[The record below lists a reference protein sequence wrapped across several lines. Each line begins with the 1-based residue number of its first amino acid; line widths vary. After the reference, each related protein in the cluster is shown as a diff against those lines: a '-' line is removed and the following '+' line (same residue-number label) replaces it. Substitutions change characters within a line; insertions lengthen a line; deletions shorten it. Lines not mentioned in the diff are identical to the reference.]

1 MERWEN
7 VENYNVPRFTGTD
20 YLNYYD
26 LNEIED
32 LVEELAT
39 LYGRSYTKKIWV
51 INQDRILDTDFMN
64 IENELDYYNQLYHLG
79 YKKKNWISGI
89 PIYKKISYID
99 INKWLDLI
107 YYGFNLYN
115 ATKIS
120 RKSGTFKAS
129 DEIKQLNIVEE
140 E

>member
-7 VENYNVPRFTGTD
+7 VEDYNVPRFTATD

-32 LVEELAT
+32 LVEGLAT
-39 LYGRSYTKKIWV
+39 LYERTYTKTTWTL
-51 INQDRILDTDFMN
+51 NQDRILNTDFQN
-64 IENELDYYNQLYHLG
+64 IEDELDYYNQLYNLN
-79 YKKKNWISGI
+79 YKKKLWYRPTGRA
-89 PIYKKISYID
+89 ISYKD
-99 INKWLDLI
+99 INRWLDLI
-107 YYGFNLYN
+107 YYGFNLKT

-120 RKSGTFKAS
+120 LKSGTAKAS

-140 E
+140 G

>member
-7 VENYNVPRFTGTD
+7 VENYNIPRFNGSD

-26 LNEIED
+26 LNNIED

-39 LYGRSYTKKIWV
+39 LYGRSYTKKTWV
-51 INQDRILDTDFMN
+51 INQDRVLDTDFMN
-64 IENELDYYNQLYHLG
+64 IENELDYYNQLYNLG
-79 YKKKNWISGI
+79 YTKKNWLSGL
-89 PIYKKISYID
+89 PIRKKISYKD
-99 INKWLDLI
+99 INRWLDLI
-107 YYGFNLYN
+107 YYGFNLKT

-120 RKSGTFKAS
+120 LKSGIARAS